1 MYVNFVYIYILI
13 FLCVC
18 AYTFDEKKTEKT
30 RAMWRLP
37 FPPPQTAHATGWS
50 HARMVCVFGDGG
62 TGRQIEF
69 SCLRSGRVY
78 IN

>member
-37 FPPPQTAHATGWS
+37 FPPPPNRARHGLVTRAHG
-50 HARMVCVFGDGG
+50 VCVWGWGDWAPNRIFMF
-62 TGRQIEF
+62 TLWA
-69 SCLRSGRVY
+69 CLY
-78 IN
+78 

>member
-37 FPPPQTAHATGWS
+37 FPPPKPRTPRAGHTRAWC
-50 HARMVCVFGDGG
+50 VCLGMGG
-62 TGRQIEF
+62 LGAK
-69 SCLRSGRVY
+69 
-78 IN
+78 